1 MAGSWFPVG
10 PASVRSVSDLDLPAI
25 LYLTAH
31 HPEVSAAFAAG
42 SLLLGGAAWWLAPR
56 WGWAQLPAALAGCGL
71 ALALAV
77 TVVRP
82 IGQFS
87 MGGFNPLVI
96 MRECV
101 VGSLSLARTYEK
113 LNVAMLIP
121 FAFFG
126 TLATR
131 RPVIIAT
138 ACLLISGAVEFVQG
152 ATGGGTCQAR
162 DLVHNTAGGVL
173 GVLLAAVALLLLAR
187 RSRGITADL
196 GAGPGH

>member
-1 MAGSWFPVG
+1 M
-10 PASVRSVSDLDLPAI
+10 SDLDLHAI

-31 HPEVSAAFAAG
+31 YPEVPAAFAAG
-42 SLLLGGAAWWLAPR
+42 TLLFSGAAWWLAPR
-56 WGWAQLPAALAGCGL
+56 WGWAQLPAVFAGCGL

-82 IGQFS
+82 TEIFS
-87 MGGFNPLVI
+87 AAGLNPLVI
-96 MRECV
+96 LRECG

-113 LNVAMLIP
+113 LNVVMLMP

-131 RPVIIAT
+131 RPTIIA
-138 ACLLISGAVEFVQG
+138 ASCLLISLSVEVMQG
-152 ATGGGTCQAR
+152 ATGGGTCQAF
-162 DLVHNTAGGVL
+162 DVVHNSVGGAL
-173 GVLLAAVALLLLAR
+173 GVLLGASALWLSAR

-196 GAGPGH
+196 GAGPGSRR

>member
-1 MAGSWFPVG
+1 M
-10 PASVRSVSDLDLPAI
+10 SDLDLHAI
-25 LYLTAH
+25 LYLIAH
-31 HPEVSAAFAAG
+31 HPEVPAAFAAG

-82 IGQFS
+82 IGLFPAS
-87 MGGFNPLVI
+87 GLNPLAVL
-96 MRECV
+96 RECT

-113 LNVAMLIP
+113 LNLAMLMP

-126 TLATR
+126 TMATR
-131 RPVIIAT
+131 RPVIIAMS
-138 ACLLISGAVEFVQG
+138 CLLISGAVEYVQG

-162 DLVHNTAGGVL
+162 DLVHNTAGGTL
-173 GVLLAAVALLLLAR
+173 GVLLAAVALLLL
-187 RSRGITADL
+187 RG
-196 GAGPGH
+196 GPAASPQTSEPVQDIEVPSDG

>member
-1 MAGSWFPVG
+1 M
-10 PASVRSVSDLDLPAI
+10 RRVSDLDLHAI

-31 HPEVSAAFAAG
+31 YPEVPAAFAAG
-42 SLLLGGAAWWLAPR
+42 SLLFGGAAWWLAPHR
-56 WGWAQLPAALAGCGL
+56 GWAKLPAVLAGCGL

-82 IGQFS
+82 IGLFPP
-87 MGGFNPLVI
+87 GGLNPLVI
-96 MRECV
+96 LRECV

-113 LNVAMLIP
+113 LNVAMLMP
-121 FAFFG
+121 FAFFA

-131 RPVIIAT
+131 RPAVIAGS
-138 ACLLISGAVEFVQG
+138 CLLISGSVELVQG

-162 DLVHNTAGGVL
+162 DVVHNAVGGVL
-173 GVLLAAVALLLLAR
+173 GVLLAAVTLLLVVR
-187 RSRGITADL
+187 RSRGVTSSRVTARL

>member
-1 MAGSWFPVG
+1 M
-10 PASVRSVSDLDLPAI
+10 SDLDLHAI

-31 HPEVSAAFAAG
+31 HPEVPAAFAAG

-56 WGWAQLPAALAGCGL
+56 WGWAQLPAVFAGCAL

-82 IGQFS
+82 IGIFS
-87 MGGFNPLVI
+87 VGGLNPLVI
-96 MRECV
+96 LRECM
-101 VGSLSLARTYEK
+101 VGGLSLARTYEK
-113 LNVAMLIP
+113 LNVAMLMP

-131 RPVIIAT
+131 RPAIIAGV
-138 ACLLISGAVEFVQG
+138 CLLISGSVELVQG

-162 DLVHNTAGGVL
+162 DVVHNIAGSGL
-173 GVLLAAVALLLLAR
+173 GVLLAAVTLVLLAR
-187 RSRGITADL
+187 RSRAITAGL
-196 GAGPGH
+196 GAGPGY

>member
-1 MAGSWFPVG
+1 M
-10 PASVRSVSDLDLPAI
+10 SDLDLHAI
-25 LYLTAH
+25 LYLIAH
-31 HPEVSAAFAAG
+31 HPEVPAAFAAG

-82 IGQFS
+82 IGLFRAS
-87 MGGFNPLVI
+87 GLNPLAVL
-96 MRECV
+96 RECT

-113 LNVAMLIP
+113 LNLAMLMP

-126 TLATR
+126 TMATR
-131 RPVIIAT
+131 RPVIIAMS
-138 ACLLISGAVEFVQG
+138 CLLISGAVEYVQG

-162 DLVHNTAGGVL
+162 DLVHNTAGGTL
-173 GVLLAAVALLLLAR
+173 GVLLAAVALLLL
-187 RSRGITADL
+187 RG
-196 GAGPGH
+196 GPAASPQTSEPVQDIEVPSDG